1 MRRLARTLARLPI
14 RVRLTLAFT
23 GVIALLL
30 LVAGLFLAR
39 EFERDLDRSIAD
51 AQRAQSQDIA
61 ALVETGRG
69 ADAVLASG
77 ERYAQVYDAGGELL
91 VSTSSTRRTR
101 LLEPA
106 QLEQAAR
113 QPLTVERRPIN
124 GTDVRLRAI
133 AARLG
138 NGERVVVVIG
148 DSLSERDSSLASLNR
163 LLLIALPVALLVA
176 AFAGYEVAGAALRP
190 VERMR
195 SRAAAI
201 SETNPS
207 ERLPLP
213 EARDEI
219 GALGTTL
226 NQMLDR
232 LEAGLARE
240 RRLVSDA
247 SHELRTP
254 LTTMRAELELALRGE
269 RDAGELRAAIA
280 SAHEETRRMSSL
292 ADDLLV
298 LARADQGRLPLQP
311 EPTAA
316 RELLE
321 AAAQRAEAACA
332 RAGRSITVHDDGAEA
347 VLILADPNRVAQAL
361 DNLIANSLV
370 YGAGPVALAG
380 IPAGEMVEL
389 HVLDRGAGFGD
400 EFIDRAFDR
409 FSRDAGRKGAE
420 GTGLGLA
427 IVAAVA
433 RAHGGSAGARNRP
446 GGGADVWLA
455 LPRAQSGDRSR

>member
-1 MRRLARTLARLPI
+1 MRRFTRTLARLPI

-23 GVIALLL
+23 GVIALAL
-30 LVAGLFLAR
+30 LVAGFFLAR

-51 AQRAQSQDIA
+51 AQRAQAQDIA
-61 ALVETGRG
+61 ALVHTAAG

-77 ERYAQVYDAGGELL
+77 ERYAQVYAADGGMLA
-91 VSTSSTRRTR
+91 STGPARRTR
-101 LLEPA
+101 LLQPA
-106 QLEQAAR
+106 ELKQAAR
-113 QPLTVERRPIN
+113 QPLTVERRSLN
-124 GTDVRLRAI
+124 GVDVRLRVVP
-133 AARLG
+133 ARVEG
-138 NGERVVVVIG
+138 GERAVVVIG
-148 DSLSERDSSLASLNR
+148 DSLRQRDASLSSLDR
-163 LLLIALPVALLVA
+163 LLLIVLPLALLVA

-201 SETNPS
+201 SESKPS
-207 ERLPLP
+207 ERLPVP

-219 GALGTTL
+219 GALGRTL
-226 NQMLDR
+226 NEMLDR
-232 LEAGLARE
+232 LEAGFARE

-311 EPTAA
+311 EPTPL
-316 RELLE
+316 RELLA
-321 AAAQRAEAACA
+321 AAAQRSEAAFA
-332 RAGRSITVHDDGAEA
+332 QAGRSIAAPDNGPGAA
-347 VLILADPNRVAQAL
+347 LVLADPDRVAQAL

-370 YGAGPVALAG
+370 YGAGPVELASVR
-380 IPAGEMVEL
+380 AGEMVEL
-389 HVLDRGAGFGD
+389 HVLDRGPGFSG
-400 EFIDRAFDR
+400 EFIDRAFER
-409 FSRDAGRKGAE
+409 FSRDAGGE
-420 GTGLGLA
+420 GVQGTGLGLA
-427 IVAAVA
+427 IVAAIA
-433 RAHGGSAGARNRP
+433 RAHGGSVAARNRP
-446 GGGADVWLA
+446 GGGADVWLT
-455 LPRAQSGDRSR
+455 LPQA

>member
-1 MRRLARTLARLPI
+1 
-14 RVRLTLAFT
+14 
-23 GVIALLL
+23 
-30 LVAGLFLAR
+30 
-39 EFERDLDRSIAD
+39 
-51 AQRAQSQDIA
+51 
-61 ALVETGRG
+61 
-69 ADAVLASG
+69 
-77 ERYAQVYDAGGELL
+77 
-91 VSTSSTRRTR
+91 
-101 LLEPA
+101 
-106 QLEQAAR
+106 
-113 QPLTVERRPIN
+113 
-124 GTDVRLRAI
+124 
-133 AARLG
+133 
-138 NGERVVVVIG
+138 VVIG

-163 LLLIALPVALLVA
+163 LLLIALPLALLVA

-380 IPAGEMVEL
+380 VPAGGMVEL

-446 GGGADVWLA
+446 DGGADVWLA